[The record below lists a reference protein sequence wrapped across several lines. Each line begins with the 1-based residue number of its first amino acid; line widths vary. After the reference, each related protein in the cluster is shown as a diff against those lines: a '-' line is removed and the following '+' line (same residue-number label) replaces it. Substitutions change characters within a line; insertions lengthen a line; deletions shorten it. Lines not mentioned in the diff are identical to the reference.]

1 MRMHLWCKW
10 FWTEYARKNKSE
22 IVLTLKLLKNLS
34 NSNESNHITGKWKQE
49 TISYTTIC
57 YEAVYNYGDINMQFL
72 ANDKAELKKWNNI
85 FISREYCKH
94 LENGQNLNLTDQKQ
108 N

>member
-1 MRMHLWCKW
+1 
-10 FWTEYARKNKSE
+10 
-22 IVLTLKLLKNLS
+22 
-34 NSNESNHITGKWKQE
+34 
-49 TISYTTIC
+49 
-57 YEAVYNYGDINMQFL
+57 MQFL
-72 ANDKAELKKWNNI
+72 ANDKAELKNWNNI